1 MQGLA
6 KIEGVVA
13 KASAQID
20 GLLDVARLQ
29 AGQPLELH
37 TSPIDLVALTQH
49 VSALYQPASGRHHIR
64 VDTELPQPVCRW
76 DATRLE
82 RVLGNLLSNAM
93 KYSPQGG
100 QITVE
105 VAREEGAGDT
115 WAVLVVRDQGIGI
128 PESELPNIFERFY
141 RASNARGRVSG
152 TGLGLAGV
160 RQIVEQH
167 GGSVSVAGEEG
178 CGSAFAVRLPVTWP
192 QGREPLPAAVLR

>member
-1 MQGLA
+1 
-6 KIEGVVA
+6 
-13 KASAQID
+13 
-20 GLLDVARLQ
+20 
-29 AGQPLELH
+29 
-37 TSPIDLVALTQH
+37 
-49 VSALYQPASGRHHIR
+49 
-64 VDTELPQPVCRW
+64 
-76 DATRLE
+76 
-82 RVLGNLLSNAM
+82 M

-105 VAREEGAGDT
+105 VGREEEAGDT

-167 GGSVSVAGEEG
+167 GGSVSVASEEG
-178 CGSAFAVRLPVTWP
+178 CGATFAVRLP
-192 QGREPLPAAVLR
+192 AA